1 MSDRDPLRLR
11 KRPLSYTQFIY
22 SYEQNLPIL
31 TKKERRL
38 FYEIPDIKPLPAN
51 ADAYDRAIL
60 FDNIFR
66 LQWHLW
72 HVFRKFYH
80 MRYRQ
85 SWYQYAQWLHGRLL
99 FLYNNIS
106 YV

>member
-1 MSDRDPLRLR
+1 MSNYDPSFGHLR
-11 KRPLSYTQFIY
+11 PMTYTQFIA
-22 SYEQNLPIL
+22 SYEKNLPTL
-31 TKKERRL
+31 TKKERQL
-38 FYEIPDIKPLPAN
+38 FYTIPDVYPLPKN
-51 ADAYDRAIL
+51 PSIYDRARLNLIIL
-60 FDNIFR
+60 R

-85 SWYQYAQWLHGRLL
+85 TSYQYAQWLHGKLL
-99 FLYNNIS
+99 WHYNNMS